1 MLLLEMMFQIPK
13 TEKTSPTQ
21 TSSPFSTET
30 KPPAAE
36 KKPLIRG
43 NKKKPVNLVY
53 VGGEKHDKVITY
65 INIFTATQY
74 ALKKISRQNARD
86 TIKGFESNRVG

>member
-1 MLLLEMMFQIPK
+1 MLLLEMMFRIPK
-13 TEKTSPTQ
+13 TEKTSPIQ

-65 INIFTATQY
+65 INIFTAPT
-74 ALKKISRQNARD
+74 KKNQHFHCN
-86 TIKGFESNRVG
+86 TICTEEDI

>member
-1 MLLLEMMFQIPK
+1 M
-13 TEKTSPTQ
+13 
-21 TSSPFSTET
+21 
-30 KPPAAE
+30 
-36 KKPLIRG
+36 
-43 NKKKPVNLVY
+43 NLVY